1 MKYLILIMALT
12 VVAISCTNEKKTVKE
27 MNPFYEKY
35 STPFAVPPFDKIL
48 NKHYLSA
55 FKEGIAQHNAEIEKI
70 VSNSGAPDFA
80 NTIVA
85 LDKAGELLGRVSYV
99 FYNVKEAN
107 TNDSIDQIAEV
118 VAPLISQHTDEIYLN
133 DKLFARVKTVENQK
147 GSLSLNR
154 EQTRL
159 LEEIYKRFVRGGANL
174 AADRKEEFKKIN
186 SELALLELKF
196 GNNMLAETNNFK
208 MVIDNKEDLAG
219 LPESVVAAA
228 ADEAKADKMD
238 GKWIFTLQ
246 KPSWIPFV
254 TYAQKRD
261 LREKLYKAMYNRSN
275 NNNEFD
281 NKSLINKIVNL
292 RLQKANILGF
302 ESWAAYV
309 LDDCMAKNP
318 ANVYDLI
325 GKVWAP
331 GLQRAK
337 EEAKDIQSMIDRE
350 GGKFKLASWD
360 WWYYSEKVRKEK
372 YDLDEEQIRPY
383 FELTNVREGAFTVA
397 NKLYGLTFT
406 QLQNMPLYHPE
417 CQVFE
422 VKDKDGSAIGILYM
436 DFFPRSSKK
445 GGAWMNNYRDQYHY
459 DGEAEVR
466 PVVSITCNFS
476 KPTGDKPALLS
487 FDEVET
493 LFHEFG
499 HGLHGLLSQCHYKT
513 ISGTSV
519 SRDFVELP
527 SQVMEH
533 WAVEPEVLKMYA
545 KHYKTGEVIPQAL
558 VDKIIL
564 AGKFNQGFITTEF
577 LAAAILDMDYHTMTK
592 PGDLDIEKFETASM
606 QKAGLIPEIIPRYRS
621 TYFNHVFPGGYSS
634 GYYSYIWAA
643 VLDADAFEAFLEKG
657 NIFDQEVAASFRKNV
672 LERGATEEPM
682 TLYVNFRGKT
692 PGIEPLLKKRGLN

>member
-1 MKYLILIMALT
+1 MKNWMLMLAFT
-12 VVAISCTNEKKTVKE
+12 VVAASCTNEKKTVTE

-48 NKHYLSA
+48 NKHYLPA
-55 FKEGIAQHNAEIEKI
+55 FKEGIARHNDEIETI
-70 VSNSGAPDFA
+70 VSNGAAPDFA

-85 LDKAGELLGRVSYV
+85 LDKSGELLGRVSYV
-99 FYNVKEAN
+99 FFNVKEAN

-118 VAPLISQHTDEIYLN
+118 VAPLLSQHTDEIYLN
-133 DKLFARVKTVENQK
+133 EKLFSKVKIVETQKDKLN
-147 GSLSLNR
+147 LNR
-154 EQTRL
+154 EQSRL

-174 AADRKEEFKKIN
+174 ASDKKDEFKKIN
-186 SELALLELKF
+186 AELSLLELKF

-208 MVIDNKEDLAG
+208 MVIDKKEDLAG
-219 LPESVVAAA
+219 LPESVLAAA
-228 ADEAKADKMD
+228 ADEAKVARLE
-238 GKWIFTLQ
+238 GKWVFTLQ
-246 KPSWIPFV
+246 KPSWIPFL
-254 TYAQKRD
+254 TYSENRA

-281 NKSLINKIVNL
+281 NKNVINKIVNL
-292 RLQKANILGF
+292 RIQKANLLGF
-302 ESWAAYV
+302 GSWAAYV

-318 ANVYDLI
+318 KNVYDLI
-325 GKVWAP
+325 GKVWEP
-331 GLQRAK
+331 GLKRAK
-337 EEAKDIQSMIDRE
+337 EEAKDIQSMIDRD

-383 FELTNVREGAFTVA
+383 FELTNVREGAFAVA

-406 QLQNMPLYHPE
+406 ELRNMPLYHPE
-417 CQVFE
+417 CQTFE
-422 VKDKDGSAIGILYM
+422 VKDKDGSVIGILYM
-436 DFFPRSSKK
+436 DFFPRASKK
-445 GGAWMNNYRDQYHY
+445 GGAWMNNYRDQFHY
-459 DGEAEVR
+459 EGEADVR

-476 KPTGDKPALLS
+476 KPSGDKPALLS

-545 KHYKTGEVIPQAL
+545 KHYKTGEVIPQVL
-558 VDKIIL
+558 VDKIIR

-577 LAAAILDMDYHTMTK
+577 LAAAILDMDYSTITK
-592 PGDLDIEKFETASM
+592 VGDLDIEKFEAASM
-606 QKAGLIPEIIPRYRS
+606 AKAGLIPEIIPRYRS

-657 NIFDQEVAASFRKNV
+657 NIFDQEVATSFRKNV
-672 LERGATEEPM
+672 LERGGTEEAM
-682 TLYVNFRGKT
+682 KLYVNFRGKT

>member
-1 MKYLILIMALT
+1 MKNWIVLMAF
-12 VVAISCTNEKKTVKE
+12 AIVIASCSNEKKTIKM
-27 MNPFYEKY
+27 MNPFFETY
-35 STPFAVPPFDKIL
+35 STPYAVPPFDKIE
-48 NKHYLSA
+48 NKHYLPA
-55 FKEGIAQHNAEIEKI
+55 FKEGINRHNQEVDQIINLA
-70 VSNSGAPDFA
+70 NAPDFV
-80 NTIVA
+80 NTIEA
-85 LDKAGELLGRVSYV
+85 LDKSGELLGRVSNV
-99 FYNVKEAN
+99 FFNVKEAN

-118 VAPLISQHTDEIYLN
+118 VAPLLSQHTDAVNLN
-133 DKLFARVKTVENQK
+133 EKLFARVQAVENQK
-147 GSLSLNR
+147 EKLNLNR
-154 EQTRL
+154 EQSRL
-159 LEEIYKRFVRGGANL
+159 LEETYKRFVRGGVNL
-174 AADRKEEFKKIN
+174 AADKKEEFKKIN
-186 SELALLELKF
+186 TDLSLLELKF

-208 MVIDNKEDLAG
+208 MVIDKKEDLAG
-219 LPESVVAAA
+219 LPESVTVAAS
-228 ADEAKADKMD
+228 DEAKAAKME

-254 TYAQKRD
+254 TYSQKRD

-281 NKSLINKIVNL
+281 NKNVIKQIVNL
-292 RLQKANILGF
+292 RLRKANLLGF
-302 ESWAAYV
+302 ESWAAFV
-309 LDDCMAKNP
+309 LDDCMARNP
-318 ANVYDLI
+318 KNVYDLI
-325 GKVWAP
+325 GKVWNP
-331 GLQRAK
+331 GLKRAK
-337 EEAKDIQSMIDRE
+337 EEAKDIQSMIARE

-372 YDLDEEQIRPY
+372 YDIDEEQVRPY
-383 FELTNVREGAFTVA
+383 FELTNVREGAFAVA
-397 NKLYGLTFT
+397 GKLYGLTFK
-406 QLQNMPLYHPE
+406 QIPNMPLYHPE

-422 VKDKDGSAIGILYM
+422 VKDRDSSLIGILYM
-436 DFFPRSSKK
+436 DFFPRASKK

-459 DGEAEVR
+459 QGQVDVR

-499 HGLHGLLSQCHYKT
+499 HGLHGLLSQCHYRS

-533 WAVEPEVLKMYA
+533 WAVQPEVLNMYA
-545 KHYKTGEVIPQAL
+545 RHYKTGEVIPKIL
-558 VDKIIL
+558 VDKIIK

-577 LAAAILDMDYHTMTK
+577 LAAAILDMDYHTITK
-592 PGDLDIEKFETASM
+592 AGDLDIEKFEKASM
-606 QKAGLIPEIIPRYRS
+606 EKAGLIPEIIPRYRS

-657 NIFDQEVAASFRKNV
+657 NIFDQEVATSFRKNV
-672 LERGATEEPM
+672 LERGGTEEAM
-682 TLYVNFRGKT
+682 KLYVNFRGKT
-692 PGIEPLLKKRGLN
+692 PGIEPLLKNRGLN